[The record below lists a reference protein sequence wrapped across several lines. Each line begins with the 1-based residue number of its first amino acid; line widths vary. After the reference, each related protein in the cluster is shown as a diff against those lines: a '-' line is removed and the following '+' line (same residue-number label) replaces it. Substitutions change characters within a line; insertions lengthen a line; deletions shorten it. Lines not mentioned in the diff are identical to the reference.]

1 MDLMWVEFPLP
12 ANLHLVPEK
21 VKLKSSMKKVLFWGA
36 ILLVLALDWAALDDI
51 TTGKEP
57 DFTGE
62 YLILLVSAVFFGFL
76 LWKHLRRR

>member
-1 MDLMWVEFPLP
+1 
-12 ANLHLVPEK
+12 
-21 VKLKSSMKKVLFWGA
+21 MKKVLLWGI
-36 ILLVLALDWAALDDI
+36 ILVFLALDWAALDDI

-76 LWKHLRRR
+76 LWKRFRRK